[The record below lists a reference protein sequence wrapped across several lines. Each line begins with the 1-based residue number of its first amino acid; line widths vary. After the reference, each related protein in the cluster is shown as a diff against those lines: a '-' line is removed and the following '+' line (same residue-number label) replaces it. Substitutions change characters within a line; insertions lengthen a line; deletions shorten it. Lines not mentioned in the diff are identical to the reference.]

1 MILMVVDKCF
11 AERGEAKKKQR
22 GKWDEKHKS
31 SSSVHL
37 LYCLFVISFME
48 YYGPY
53 NDAYYIYEALV
64 YFLNWSKMFINHN
77 NNNNNL
83 I

>member
-1 MILMVVDKCF
+1 
-11 AERGEAKKKQR
+11 
-22 GKWDEKHKS
+22 
-31 SSSVHL
+31 
-37 LYCLFVISFME
+37 ME